1 MFKRPV
7 IFLFVMLLLLTACSA
22 KSSVSPQ
29 EVVVYK
35 EVAADSAYAPESD
48 LAYQKGEGSM
58 DEQNFTYETTS
69 LQTER
74 MVIFNANLSIA
85 VNDPDASMKKVSR
98 LAEEM
103 GGYVVSA
110 NLYQKYLDNGVQV
123 PQASVTIRVPAE
135 KLQDA
140 LEMIKAET
148 DQPVISENVSSQDIT
163 SEYTDLGSRLRNLE
177 ATEVQLM
184 EIMDR
189 ATKTEDVLSVFNQ
202 LNQVREQIELIK
214 GQMKYYEQSA
224 ALSSIS
230 VELIPNEAVQPL
242 TIGGWQPVGVA
253 KDALQTLIGAL
264 KFLANA
270 AIWIILF
277 ILPVLAIVLAPPILI
292 IRAVLRRRARP
303 KVNPPANAS

>member
-1 MFKRPV
+1 MSKRSV
-7 IFLFVMLLLLTACSA
+7 IIIIVLLLLLTACSA
-22 KSSVSPQ
+22 QSSVAPE

-35 EVAADSAYAPESD
+35 EVEVSSAYAPEPD
-48 LAYQKGEGSM
+48 LAYQKGAGAM
-58 DEQNFTYETTS
+58 DEQNFAYETS
-69 LQTER
+69 PLQTER

-85 VNDPDASMKKVSR
+85 VNDPGASMKNVSK
-98 LAEEM
+98 LAEDM

-110 NLYQKYLDNGVQV
+110 NLYQTYLDNGVKV
-123 PQASVTIRVPAE
+123 PRASVTIRIPAE

-140 LEMIKAET
+140 LEMIKDET
-148 DQPVISENVSSQDIT
+148 DQPVISENVSSQDVT
-163 SEYTDLGSRLRNLE
+163 SDYTDLGSRLRNLE
-177 ATEVQLM
+177 ATEEQLM

-253 KDALQTLIGAL
+253 KNALQALIDAL

-270 AIWIILF
+270 AIWIVLL

-292 IRAVLRRRARP
+292 IRAVLRRRARR
-303 KVNPPANAS
+303 KVNPPASAV

>member
-1 MFKRPV
+1 MIKRPV
-7 IFLFVMLLLLTACSA
+7 LYVLILLLLLTACGARSLNA
-22 KSSVSPQ
+22 PQ
-29 EVVVYK
+29 EVTVYK
-35 EVAADSAYAPESD
+35 EVESAAAPQPD
-48 LAYQKGEGSM
+48 LAYQKGDVSTGERSF
-58 DEQNFTYETTS
+58 DYETTP

-85 VNDPDASMKKVSR
+85 VDDPEASMKSVSK
-98 LAEEM
+98 LAEDL

-110 NLYQKYLDNGVQV
+110 NLYQTVLENGVKV
-123 PQASVTIRVPAE
+123 PRASVTIRVPAE
-135 KLQDA
+135 KLQIA
-140 LEMIKAET
+140 LETIKAET
-148 DQPVISENVSSQDIT
+148 DQPVISENVSSQDVT

-177 ATEVQLM
+177 ATEQQLM
-184 EIMDR
+184 VIMDR

-230 VELIPNEAVQPL
+230 AELIPNEAVQPL

-253 KDALQTLIGAL
+253 KNAAQALIDAL

-277 ILPVLAIVLAPPILI
+277 ILPVLALVLAPPILI
-292 IRAVLRRRARP
+292 IRAVLIRRARR
-303 KVNPPANAS
+303 KINPPANTA